1 MLSRRKALA
10 VRITSGRTAGPCR
23 NQPRLM
29 PSAVSQPCCGCD
41 PNSRTS
47 AASSRWATSHEAEPP
62 GWAYFHIVTKGGCL
76 LERRDGRR
84 LRLDAGDLLL
94 LPHGDA
100 HIVRSRDARGGSYG
114 PPVTVAYNN
123 AIRIKTNT
131 DQPATELICGRL
143 RFEAAPD
150 NLVIAALPDTI
161 VLKLGGQGVLKQM
174 RSLVLAIRDEL
185 DGDRQGA
192 AAIAA
197 DLARAL
203 LVMMLRLHF
212 EEAAAADGLMR
223 LLASRPTARP
233 AQAMLRDPARDW
245 TLDELANEAHVSRAT
260 LVRAFRQAGAWP
272 RWRSWPS
279 SGCHWRAESSPE
291 PVPSWLK
298 SLPRSATGPRA
309 PSRGRSSDASG
320 SAQAKLA
327 TSIKHR
333 PDRGHGETPHR
344 WWRDLT
350 TRRYRR
356 CARSPMPTTWTNAMP
371 SSCLD

>member
-1 MLSRRKALA
+1 MTEPASQDALSSVAALLR
-10 VRITSGRTAGPCR
+10 VRPELEDFCR
-23 NQPRLM
+23 F
-29 PSAVSQPCCGCD
+29 
-41 PNSRTS
+41 
-47 AASSRWATSHEAEPP
+47 SSHWATSHEAGPP

-100 HIVRSRDARGGSYG
+100 HILRSRDERGGSYG

-161 VLKLGGQGVLKQM
+161 VLKLGSKGVLEQM

-197 DLARAL
+197 NLASAL

-212 EEAAAADGLMR
+212 EEAAAADGLIR

-233 AQAMLRDPARDW
+233 VQAMLRDPARDW

-260 LVRAFRQAGAWP
+260 LVRAFRQAAGMAP
-272 RWRSWPS
+272 LAFL
-279 SGCHWRAESSPE
+279 AE
-291 PVPSWLK
+291 LRL
-298 SLPRSATGPRA
+298 SLARRKLARTG
-309 PSRGRSSDASG
+309 
-320 SAQAKLA
+320 AKLA
-327 TSIKHR
+327 QVASEVGYRSESAFSRAFVRRFGIT
-333 PDRGHGETPHR
+333 PGE
-344 WWRDLT
+344 
-350 TRRYRR
+350 
-356 CARSPMPTTWTNAMP
+356 ARNIDQA
-371 SSCLD
+371 